1 MTTPPPSNLTPSDL
15 TLADLTLSDLPLS
28 DLPLFDLQEGGSR
41 LLVNVPHAG
50 TYLPPWIMQRL
61 SPAGLAVLDTD
72 WHVDQ
77 LYAQLAGQG
86 VTLLTATH
94 SRTVVD
100 LNRSSAGGLL
110 YPGQAETGLCP
121 TETFDGVPLYN
132 GEAPDAVEIAQ
143 RIEMFW
149 QPYHD
154 ALAAQIRRLRAL
166 HGVVH
171 VLDGHSIRGEIP
183 RLFEGSLPDLNF
195 GTNTGASCD
204 PALAAA
210 AQAAVEGSGF
220 TQVLNGRFKGGYIT
234 RHYGKPADGVHVI
247 QLELAQ
253 RSYMDEDA
261 TRVFDPARAARL
273 MAVLGDVAGV
283 LLRA

>member
-1 MTTPPPSNLTPSDL
+1 MTAP
-15 TLADLTLSDLPLS
+15 
-28 DLPLFDLQEGGSR
+28 PLFHLKEGGSR

-61 SPAGLAVLDTD
+61 STAGLQMLDTD

-77 LYAQLAGQG
+77 LYAHLAEQD

-121 TETFDGVPLYN
+121 TETFDGVPLYT
-132 GEAPDAVEIAQ
+132 GEAPDTVEIAQ
-143 RIEMFW
+143 RIAMFW

-154 ALAAQIRRLRAL
+154 TLAAQIRRLRAI

-183 RLFEGSLPDLNF
+183 RLFGGSLPDLNF
-195 GTNTGASCD
+195 GTNSGASCD

-210 AQAAVEGSGF
+210 ATRAAEGSGF
-220 TQVLNGRFKGGYIT
+220 THVLNGRFKGGYIT
-234 RHYGKPADGVHVI
+234 RHYGKPNDGVHVI

-253 RSYMDEDA
+253 RTYMDQPA
-261 TRVFDPARAARL
+261 STVFDPARAARL
-273 MAVLGDVAGV
+273 MAVLGAVAGV